1 MVTPRKTCSV
11 LAAATFAVVFALDS
25 TRARAQAPAPQPAAT
40 APATPRSLAPADLT
54 GWWVSVITEDWRA
67 RMTTPPIGEVA
78 GVPVNAEGLRA
89 TQAWQPDKDIAA
101 GEQCRAYGA
110 GGIMRMPVR
119 LHISWQDDSTLRV
132 DIDNG
137 QQLRLFHFGAA
148 GATPAT
154 PDWQGVSRAQWEVM
168 AEAVG
173 QAPSAALVVGQ
184 ARNGAGA
191 FGATPPPPR
200 PAVAPPRPLPSGA
213 LKVVTTQMRPGY
225 LRRNGVPYTGN
236 AVMTEYF
243 DRMAVGGE
251 EWLVLTSSL
260 EDPQYLA
267 VPFLLTDHFKKEAD
281 GSRFNPRP
289 CVVTPPT
296 KGPGGG

>member
-1 MVTPRKTCSV
+1 
-11 LAAATFAVVFALDS
+11 
-25 TRARAQAPAPQPAAT
+25 
-40 APATPRSLAPADLT
+40 
-54 GWWVSVITEDWRA
+54 
-67 RMTTPPIGEVA
+67 
-78 GVPVNAEGLRA
+78 
-89 TQAWQPDKDIAA
+89 
-101 GEQCRAYGA
+101 
-110 GGIMRMPVR
+110 
-119 LHISWQDDSTLRV
+119 
-132 DIDNG
+132 
-137 QQLRLFHFGAA
+137 
-148 GATPAT
+148 
-154 PDWQGVSRAQWEVM
+154 
-168 AEAVG
+168 
-173 QAPSAALVVGQ
+173 
-184 ARNGAGA
+184 
-191 FGATPPPPR
+191 
-200 PAVAPPRPLPSGA
+200 
-213 LKVVTTQMRPGY
+213 MRPGY